1 MSLLRCN
8 DFPGAIST
16 ACMGDGDGHRRLG
29 QGEWDEMRA
38 LYAGMGCSWLWSI
51 MNINCE

>member
-16 ACMGDGDGHRRLG
+16 ACMEDGDGHRRLG
-29 QGEWDEMRA
+29 QGKCDEMRA